1 MRLEKLKV
9 FADGRQNLVIFG
21 LLRGILSNMQD
32 VRFLIAHNFS
42 LLLLNLLFLAFL
54 GNSTDQGLIFG
65 IFVNLISNLSHNIV
79 DFVAELD
86 NQLMTLQPKILLG
99 PNQLYI
105 TIKIVNDLRNLIW
118 SCTPLCIHC
127 TACHCIGESAC

>member
-42 LLLLNLLFLAFL
+42 LLLLNLLFLVFL

-118 SCTPLCIHC
+118 SCTP
-127 TACHCIGESAC
+127 